1 MAHGII
7 GHYGLPGSGKSRDI
21 VENDIIQSALE
32 GTRIYTNVPLI
43 MDAIYAYYPKLRR
56 GIIVEKTAEELCQ
69 MLVARSK
76 RAENDS
82 GELEN
87 AKIVYDEI
95 QKQFPSGYQKRTPQ
109 EEENRNALIT
119 FLSWSRHDSAEFV
132 WASQNFASVDFE
144 LRRKTHMYVQHE
156 DLYHLG
162 FRARWVARNQLP
174 DATTGDP
181 RPGTGAERTFGV
193 NEVIFR
199 CYRSIERGQHKRGGR
214 LTAQIPLKIKVVI
227 LLALLVIAYTIYQ
240 IVTKGNPLSLK
251 NVSPSTNAITNQ
263 TSTKDAQNVPS
274 PTKLDSGSLKSDN
287 ILGNC
292 NDLDSYI
299 CLSGECDGY
308 AKGTPTCQ
316 FADTGSHGARLLAGD
331 VARSQDGPS
340 NALPDVSVP

>member
-7 GHYGLPGSGKSRDI
+7 GHYGLPGSGKTRDI

-32 GTRIYTNVPLI
+32 GTRVFTNVPLI

-56 GIIVEKTAEELCQ
+56 GMIVEKTAEELCQ

-76 RAENDS
+76 RAEHDS

-87 AKIVYDEI
+87 SKIVYDEI

-109 EEENRNALIT
+109 EDENRNALIT

-199 CYRSIERGQHKRGGR
+199 CYKSIEKGTHKRGSR
-214 LTAQIPLKIKVVI
+214 LTAQIPLKIKIVI
-227 LLALLVIAYTIYQ
+227 LLTIAALAFAIYQ
-240 IVTKGNPLSLK
+240 FASKGNPLNLSRAK
-251 NVSPSTNAITNQ
+251 TSITKKAETKDVANVSASKSSDTAPV
-263 TSTKDAQNVPS
+263 QNSRV
-274 PTKLDSGSLKSDN
+274 LGSC
-287 ILGNC
+287 I
-292 NDLDSYI
+292 DLDGYI
-299 CLSGECDGY
+299 CLYGQCDGY
-308 AKGTPTCQ
+308 KKGTPICQ
-316 FADTGSHGARLLAGD
+316 FPDTGSLGAYLLAGY
-331 VARSQDGPS
+331 VARSEDGVG
-340 NALPDVSVP
+340 NALPVLPVP